1 MSDPEQT
8 HGAPDVGE
16 SPLSERLRRLDTA
29 LSEVRRRDAPKS
41 GERPASSSDAQGL
54 ARALRLSSE
63 FVAGIL
69 VGAGIGWL
77 VDRGFGTSPW
87 GLIVFFMLGFAAGT
101 LNVMR
106 SAGLSSG
113 PPSGKGG

>member
-1 MSDPEQT
+1 M
-8 HGAPDVGE
+8 
-16 SPLSERLRRLDTA
+16 
-29 LSEVRRRDAPKS
+29 
-41 GERPASSSDAQGL
+41 
-54 ARALRLSSE
+54 
-63 FVAGIL
+63 
-69 VGAGIGWL
+69 GAGIGWL

-113 PPSGKGG
+113 TPSGKGG